1 MKTSTTTR
9 VIAIDALKNILQR
22 RKHADE
28 EIYSCFASHPHLT
41 RLDRSFIHEMVYGS
55 LRWLYKM
62 DWIAAKL
69 IDRPL
74 NAVDP
79 RVLNALRIG
88 MYQIYYMDRVP
99 DRAAVSETVEATKSM
114 GVGHAASFVNG
125 VLRNVARRTEYFKK
139 PDKEKEPVAY
149 YSMHYS
155 YPPWLIERWND
166 HLPAKRLEFLLE
178 KTNEVPQHFL
188 KVFEKKITTEE
199 LSYFFL
205 KEYGIHCNPLPLEGC
220 IQVSRL
226 PDIAKCT
233 YYQKGFYQIQ
243 SETSQLMASLVNK
256 DHDGYLLDACAS
268 PGKKLLCLLD
278 EGFDQDKVIAYEI
291 YPKRAKI
298 LNDEIRR
305 AGFKLGNPV
314 VTADISKSD
323 LNREFHNI
331 LLDAPCSSLGVIQ
344 RHPEMKWLKKPQ
356 DIEHYAQVQKEILEH
371 LAPSVAIGG
380 ELLYTVCSFEP
391 EETTEQID
399 LFLRNHTE
407 FQRYNILERVH
418 PYYQKYLKSNHEIII
433 YPGNTDSLDGFFGV
447 VLKRV
452 K

>member
-1 MKTSTTTR
+1 MMG
-9 VIAIDALKNILQR
+9 
-22 RKHADE
+22 
-28 EIYSCFASHPHLT
+28 IYWML
-41 RLDRSFIHEMVYGS
+41 
-55 LRWLYKM
+55 
-62 DWIAAKL
+62 
-69 IDRPL
+69 
-74 NAVDP
+74 
-79 RVLNALRIG
+79 
-88 MYQIYYMDRVP
+88 VP
-99 DRAAVSETVEATKSM
+99 
-114 GVGHAASFVNG
+114 
-125 VLRNVARRTEYFKK
+125 
-139 PDKEKEPVAY
+139 
-149 YSMHYS
+149 
-155 YPPWLIERWND
+155 
-166 HLPAKRLEFLLE
+166 
-178 KTNEVPQHFL
+178 
-188 KVFEKKITTEE
+188 
-199 LSYFFL
+199 
-205 KEYGIHCNPLPLEGC
+205 
-220 IQVSRL
+220 
-226 PDIAKCT
+226 
-233 YYQKGFYQIQ
+233 
-243 SETSQLMASLVNK
+243 
-256 DHDGYLLDACAS
+256 

-314 VTADISKSD
+314 VTADISKSE

-356 DIEHYAQVQKEILEH
+356 DIEHYTQVQKEILEH

-399 LFLRNHTE
+399 LFLSNHPE
-407 FQRYNILERVH
+407 FQRHDILERVH